1 MKISQQM
8 TRVITI
14 RIPDD
19 LAAALEQ
26 HAQEVDRNKSY
37 IIRKAAEL
45 YLQEYADYLIALERL
60 RDKDDLI
67 ISADEMRKRLGI
79 SH

>member
-1 MKISQQM
+1 M
-8 TRVITI
+8 TRSITV
-14 RIPDD
+14 RIPDELD
-19 LAAALEQ
+19 AELEQ
-26 HAQEVDRNKSY
+26 HARDVDRNKSY

-45 YLQEYADYLIALERL
+45 YLQEYADYMIALERQ

-67 ISADEMRKRLGI
+67 ISADEMRRRLGI

>member
-1 MKISQQM
+1 M
-8 TRVITI
+8 TRTITV
-14 RIPDD
+14 RIPDELD
-19 LAAALEQ
+19 RALEQ
-26 HAQEVDRNKSY
+26 HVKDLDRNKSY

-45 YLQEYADYLIALERL
+45 YLQEYADSMIALERQ

-67 ISADEMRKRLGI
+67 VSAEEMRKRLGI

>member
-1 MKISQQM
+1 M
-8 TRVITI
+8 TRAITV
-14 RIPDD
+14 RIPDELD
-19 LAAALEQ
+19 RALEQ
-26 HAQEVDRNKSY
+26 HAKDLDRNKSY

-45 YLQEYADYLIALERL
+45 YLQEYADYMIALERQ

-67 ISADEMRKRLGI
+67 LSADEMRKRLGI

>member
-1 MKISQQM
+1 M
-8 TRVITI
+8 TRAITV
-14 RIPDD
+14 RIPDELD
-19 LAAALEQ
+19 RALEQ
-26 HAQEVDRNKSY
+26 HAKDLDRNKSY

-45 YLQEYADYLIALERL
+45 YLQEYADYLIALERQ

-67 ISADEMRKRLGI
+67 LSADEMRKRLGM

>member
-1 MKISQQM
+1 M
-8 TRVITI
+8 TRAITV
-14 RIPDD
+14 RIPDELD
-19 LAAALEQ
+19 RALEQ
-26 HAQEVDRNKSY
+26 HAKDIDRNKSY

-45 YLQEYADYLIALERL
+45 YLQEYADYMIALERQ

-67 ISADEMRKRLGI
+67 VSADEMRKRLGI

>member
-1 MKISQQM
+1 M
-8 TRVITI
+8 TRTI
-14 RIPDD
+14 MVRIPDELD
-19 LAAALEQ
+19 RALEQ
-26 HAQEVDRNKSY
+26 HAKDLDRSKSY

-45 YLQEYADYLIALERL
+45 YLHEYADYLIALERQ
-60 RDKDDLI
+60 RDKDDPI

>member
-1 MKISQQM
+1 M
-8 TRVITI
+8 TRSITV
-14 RIPDD
+14 RIPDELD
-19 LAAALEQ
+19 AALEQ
-26 HAQEVDRNKSY
+26 HARDVDRKKSY

-45 YLQEYADYLIALERL
+45 YLQEYADYVIALERQ

-79 SH
+79 SHQV

>member
-1 MKISQQM
+1 M
-8 TRVITI
+8 TRSITV
-14 RIPDD
+14 RIPDELD
-19 LAAALEQ
+19 AELEQ
-26 HAQEVDRNKSY
+26 HARDVDRKKSY

-45 YLQEYADYLIALERL
+45 YLQEYADYVIALERQ

-79 SH
+79 SHQV

>member
-1 MKISQQM
+1 M
-8 TRVITI
+8 TRSITV
-14 RIPDD
+14 RIPDELD
-19 LAAALEQ
+19 AALEQ
-26 HAQEVDRNKSY
+26 HARDVDRNKSY

-45 YLQEYADYLIALERL
+45 YLQEYADYVIALERQ

>member
-45 YLQEYADYLIALERL
+45 SLQEYADYLIALERL

-67 ISADEMRKRLGI
+67 ISADEMSKRLGI

>member
-1 MKISQQM
+1 M

-19 LAAALEQ
+19 RDAALEQ

-45 YLQEYADYLIALERL
+45 SLQEYADYLIALERL
-60 RDKDDLI
+60 RNKDDLI

>member
-1 MKISQQM
+1 M
-8 TRVITI
+8 TRAITV
-14 RIPDD
+14 RIPDELD
-19 LAAALEQ
+19 RALEQ
-26 HAQEVDRNKSY
+26 HAKDLDRNKSY

-45 YLQEYADYLIALERL
+45 YLQEYADYLIALERQ
-60 RDKDDLI
+60 RDKDDLV

>member
-1 MKISQQM
+1 M
-8 TRVITI
+8 TRSITV
-14 RIPDD
+14 RIPDELD
-19 LAAALEQ
+19 AELEQ
-26 HAQEVDRNKSY
+26 HARDVDRNKSY

-45 YLQEYADYLIALERL
+45 YLQEYADYVIALERQ

-79 SH
+79 SHYV

>member
-1 MKISQQM
+1 M
-8 TRVITI
+8 TRAITV
-14 RIPDD
+14 RIPDELD
-19 LAAALEQ
+19 RALEQ
-26 HAQEVDRNKSY
+26 HAKDLDRNKSY

-45 YLQEYADYLIALERL
+45 YLQEYADYLIALERQ

-67 ISADEMRKRLGI
+67 LSADEMRKRLGI

>member
-1 MKISQQM
+1 M
-8 TRVITI
+8 TRSITV
-14 RIPDD
+14 RIPDELD
-19 LAAALEQ
+19 AALEQ
-26 HAQEVDRNKSY
+26 HARDVDRNKSY

-45 YLQEYADYLIALERL
+45 YLHEYADYVIALERQ

>member
-45 YLQEYADYLIALERL
+45 SLQEYADYLIALERL

>member
-1 MKISQQM
+1 M
-8 TRVITI
+8 TRSITV
-14 RIPDD
+14 RIPDELD
-19 LAAALEQ
+19 AELEQ
-26 HAQEVDRNKSY
+26 HARDVDRNKSY

-45 YLQEYADYLIALERL
+45 YLQEYADYVIALERQ

>member
-1 MKISQQM
+1 M
-8 TRVITI
+8 TRAITV
-14 RIPDD
+14 RIPDELD
-19 LAAALEQ
+19 RALEQ
-26 HAQEVDRNKSY
+26 LAKDLDRNKSY

-45 YLQEYADYLIALERL
+45 YLHEYADYMIALERQ

-67 ISADEMRKRLGI
+67 LSADEMRRRLGI

>member
-26 HAQEVDRNKSY
+26 HAQEVDRTQSY

-45 YLQEYADYLIALERL
+45 YLQEYADSLIALERL
-60 RDKDDLI
+60 RGNDDLI

-79 SH
+79 SS